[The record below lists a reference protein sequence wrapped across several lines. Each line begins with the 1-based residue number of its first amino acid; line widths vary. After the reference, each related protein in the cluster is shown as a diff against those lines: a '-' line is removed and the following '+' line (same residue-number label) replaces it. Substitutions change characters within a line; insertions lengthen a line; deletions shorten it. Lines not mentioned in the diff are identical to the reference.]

1 MWARISSQTQMYTHM
16 CSQTFKIHTYI
27 FIYCMWHLI
36 LTTRIRARYNR
47 KRSKAKVWF
56 ALVELIY
63 FQNGRDCGFVSQ
75 AREEG
80 IHGVRQLRAVSI
92 MPNNQGTGFF
102 FFLQK
107 KENRKRPLAKGRV
120 TLKELIYCQKRGRAH
135 CAATPE

>member
-1 MWARISSQTQMYTHM
+1 
-16 CSQTFKIHTYI
+16 
-27 FIYCMWHLI
+27 MWHLI

-63 FQNGRDCGFVSQ
+63 FQNGGDCGFVSQ

-92 MPNNQGTGFF
+92 MPNNQGTGL
-102 FFLQK
+102 FFLSSEKRKQK
-107 KENRKRPLAKGRV
+107 TEKDHWPKAV
-120 TLKELIYCQKRGRAH
+120 
-135 CAATPE
+135 